1 MELDLKTTNI
11 PELKELVIDVK
22 EKAEQLE
29 QAITRLEEF
38 ELKLSE

>member
-1 MELDLKTTNI
+1 MELDLKTSNI

-29 QAITRLEEF
+29 QAITRLEDF

>member
-1 MELDLKTTNI
+1 MKLDLKTSNI